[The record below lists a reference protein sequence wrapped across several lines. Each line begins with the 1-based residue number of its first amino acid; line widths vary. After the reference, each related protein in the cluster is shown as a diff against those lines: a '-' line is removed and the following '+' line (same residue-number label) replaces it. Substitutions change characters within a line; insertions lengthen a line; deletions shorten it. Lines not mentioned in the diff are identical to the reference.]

1 MSSNR
6 RLTFE
11 EKVKRVEEVLE
22 RFPNA
27 TRKTITDW
35 TGYKTPLLDEMYEKG
50 VKVPKKKKATSK
62 TTSWNKYFGNLSG
75 RRDR

>member
-1 MSSNR
+1 MFVLSSNK

-35 TGYKTPLLDEMYEKG
+35 TGYKGYLLDEMYEKG
-50 VKVPKKKKATSK
+50 VKIPKKKKMNSK
-62 TTSWNKYFGNLSG
+62 IANWNKFLGK
-75 RRDR
+75 

>member
-1 MSSNR
+1 MSGNR

-11 EKVKRVEEVLE
+11 EKVKRVEEVIE

-35 TGYKTPLLDEMYEKG
+35 TGYKSNLLDEMYEKG
-50 VKVPKKKKATSK
+50 VKVPKKKKMNSK
-62 TTSWNKYFGNLSG
+62 TANWNKYFGKLSG
-75 RRDR
+75 

>member
-1 MSSNR
+1 MSSNK

-35 TGYKTPLLDEMYEKG
+35 TGYKGNLLDEMYEKG
-50 VKVPKKKKATSK
+50 VKVPKKKKASSK
-62 TTSWNKYFGNLSG
+62 TTSWNQYLGNLSG
-75 RRDR
+75 RRD

>member
-1 MSSNR
+1 MSDNK
-6 RLTFE
+6 RLSFE

-27 TRKTITDW
+27 TRKTITVW

-50 VKVPKKKKATSK
+50 VKVPKKKKMNSK
-62 TTSWNKYFGNLSG
+62 IANWNKYFGKLSG
-75 RRDR
+75 

>member
-1 MSSNR
+1 MSDNR
-6 RLTFE
+6 ILTFE

-27 TRKTITDW
+27 TRKTITEW

-50 VKVPKKKKATSK
+50 VKVPKKKKMNSK
-62 TTSWNKYFGNLSG
+62 IANWNKYFGKLSG
-75 RRDR
+75 